1 MIRQNRIQA
10 TLALTLAVLF
20 FAASAKSASKREA
33 AAQQYRKAAQLY
45 EDLLAVPAPE
55 LRLRQYQLVV
65 NALRKVHLTDPSSG
79 YSDDSLLR
87 LGEVYHK
94 MAERFS
100 EQQYRDRAIE
110 TYEFLAREYPHSKH
124 NGTARTMAANLGGG
138 VVSPASSASPAGDP
152 ASQAQPTVAATAA
165 LSDEDHAAGKVV
177 NHSER
182 SDSRRV
188 AAISEIRHH
197 SYSDGTRVVLQ
208 MDGRTSLK
216 YERLKR
222 PDRLYIDLFG
232 SRLAD
237 RLIKGRQ
244 LKINDSLLSTARLA
258 QNRNNKSR
266 IVLDLRNPVSFDA
279 FWLDGPIRLVIDI
292 RAAGAPRAERTV
304 LALHPESPR
313 EPAPTQSR
321 TLGRAP
327 AAPRA
332 ADATAAGRLSLTRAL
347 GLKLERVLIDA
358 GHGGHDTGSIG
369 RGGLKEKDVV
379 LDIAL
384 RLGKLVQ
391 ERLGAEVIQT
401 RTDDNF
407 VPLERRTQIANE
419 RKVDLMISIHC
430 NSAPSSKVRGIETY
444 YLNFTSD
451 SWELS
456 VASLENAA
464 ASSSVHELEDLVSK
478 IALEEKIEESRD
490 FATKVQAKLHAG
502 VSRHS
507 SSIRNRGI
515 RKAPFVVLIGAEMP
529 AVLAEIAFI
538 SNRTDE
544 TLLGKASFRQEIA
557 EHLYSG
563 IADYARSLGTLTVK
577 RSLAAG
583 SAQRD

>member
-1 MIRQNRIQA
+1 MIRRDHVKA
-10 TLALTLAVLF
+10 TLALALAVLF
-20 FAASAKSASKREA
+20 FAVSASSASKREA
-33 AAQQYRKAAQLY
+33 AAQHYRRAAQLY
-45 EDLLAVPAPE
+45 EDLQAVPEPE

-65 NALRKVHLTDPSSG
+65 SALRKVHLTDPSSG
-79 YSDDSLLR
+79 YCDDSLLR
-87 LGEVYHK
+87 LGEVYSK
-94 MAERFS
+94 MAERFGEDS
-100 EQQYRDRAIE
+100 YRKRSIE

-124 NGTARTMAANLGGG
+124 RQTARTMVAKLGGG
-138 VVSPASSASPAGDP
+138 SISPASAADRPVP
-152 ASQAQPTVAATAA
+152 PPPSQAESIVAGVAA
-165 LSDEDHAAGKVV
+165 LSDEEHAAGKVV

-182 SDSRRV
+182 SPSRRIATV
-188 AAISEIRHH
+188 SAIRHH
-197 SYSDGTRVVLQ
+197 SYADGTRVVLQ
-208 MDGRTSLK
+208 MDGKTSLK

-222 PDRLYIDLFG
+222 PDRLYIDIFG

-237 RLIKGRQ
+237 TLIKGRQ
-244 LKINDSLLSTARLA
+244 LKIDDSLLSSARLA

-266 IVLDLRNPVSFDA
+266 IVLDLLSAVSFDA
-279 FWLDGPIRLVIDI
+279 FWLDGPVRLVIDI

-304 LALHPESPR
+304 LALNPERQRTPT
-313 EPAPTQSR
+313 PAQS
-321 TLGRAP
+321 LDP
-327 AAPRA
+327 PEAPRA
-332 ADATAAGRLSLTRAL
+332 ANATAAGRLSLTRAL

-358 GHGGHDTGSIG
+358 GHGGHDTGAIG
-369 RGGLKEKDVV
+369 RGGLIEKDVV
-379 LDIAL
+379 LDVAL

-401 RTDDNF
+401 RTDDTF

-419 RKVDLMISIHC
+419 SGADLMISIHC
-430 NSAPSSKVRGIETY
+430 NSARSSKVRGIETY

-451 SWELS
+451 PWELS

-464 ASSSVHELEDLVSK
+464 ASRSVHELEDLVSK

-490 FATKVQAKLHAG
+490 FATKVQGKLHAG

-507 SSIRNRGI
+507 SSIRDRGI

-538 SNRTDE
+538 SNRSDE
-544 TLLGKASFRQEIA
+544 ALLGKASFRQEVA
-557 EHLYSG
+557 EHLYNG
-563 IADYARSLGTLTVK
+563 IADYAKSLGTLTIK

>member
-10 TLALTLAVLF
+10 TLALALAVLF
-20 FAASAKSASKREA
+20 FAVSAKSASKREA

-79 YSDDSLLR
+79 YCDDSLLR

-94 MAERFS
+94 MAERFG

-110 TYEFLAREYPHSKH
+110 TYKFLAREYPHSKH

-138 VVSPASSASPAGDP
+138 AVSQASPASNT
-152 ASQAQPTVAATAA
+152 ASQAQPTVAASAA

-182 SDSRRV
+182 SLSRRV

-313 EPAPTQSR
+313 EPAPTQSP

-419 RKVDLMISIHC
+419 RKADLMISIHC

-563 IADYARSLGTLTVK
+563 IADYARSLGTLTIK